1 MSANNGSTLIIGLVV
16 LGCVCSA
23 SSGAAALGAKYF
35 MTTKDGDDGGGGG
48 GGGGG
53 GSGGFFGGL
62 MAGLNDP
69 IGGFGDLMNLIDGS
83 GGTMQRAP
91 VGHSC
96 GSWCGDCSQVDY
108 DRMHAIAP
116 EQSASDFK
124 AICENNRSAYSDTQ
138 AHWDVQI
145 HKVGTNC
152 C

>member
-1 MSANNGSTLIIGLVV
+1 MSAKNGSTLIIGLVF

-23 SSGAAALGAKYF
+23 SSSAAAYF
-35 MTTKDGDDGGGGG
+35 MTIKDSDSDSDSD

-69 IGGFGDLMNLIDGS
+69 IGGFRDLMNLAEGK
-83 GGTMQRAP
+83 GGTMQLAP
-91 VGHSC
+91 AGHSC
-96 GSWCGDCSQVDY
+96 ESWCGDCSQADY
-108 DRMHAIAP
+108 DRMHASAP

>member
-23 SSGAAALGAKYF
+23 SSGAAAYF
-35 MTTKDGDDGGGGG
+35 MNIKKDSDSDSD

-53 GSGGFFGGL
+53 GSGGFMGGL
-62 MAGLNDP
+62 MDGLNDP

-83 GGTMQRAP
+83 GGTMQLAP
-91 VGHSC
+91 AGHSC
-96 GSWCGDCSQVDY
+96 ESWCGDCSQADY
-108 DRMHAIAP
+108 DRMHASAP

>member
-1 MSANNGSTLIIGLVV
+1 MSANNGSTLIIGLVF
-16 LGCVCSA
+16 LSCACSA
-23 SSGAAALGAKYF
+23 SSGAAAYF
-35 MTTKDGDDGGGGG
+35 MNIKKDSDSDSDK
-48 GGGGG
+48 GGGG

>member
-1 MSANNGSTLIIGLVV
+1 MSANSGTTLIIGLVV
-16 LGCVCSA
+16 LGCVCS
-23 SSGAAALGAKYF
+23 SSSSAAALGAKYF
-35 MTTKDGDDGGGGG
+35 TTGEDSEGGGGG

-62 MAGLNDP
+62 MDGLNDP

-83 GGTMQRAP
+83 GGTMQLAP
-91 VGHSC
+91 AGHSC
-96 GSWCGDCSQVDY
+96 ESWCGDCSQADY
-108 DRMHAIAP
+108 DRMHASAP